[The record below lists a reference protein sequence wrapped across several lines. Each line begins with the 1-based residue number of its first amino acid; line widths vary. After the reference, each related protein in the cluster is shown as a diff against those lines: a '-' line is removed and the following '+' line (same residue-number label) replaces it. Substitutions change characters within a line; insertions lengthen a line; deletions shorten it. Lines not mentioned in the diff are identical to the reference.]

1 MGQGF
6 QIGTLDLRAYCDGL
20 LKTSITYAI
29 GIDQNDA
36 EAMVGGSE
44 AGSIFIPVNN
54 FLFERDDA
62 TIMIDAG
69 AGKIMQPTLGR
80 LPQELAS
87 EGIAPGDVTHILLT
101 HIHSDHTNGLL
112 NDEGG
117 ALYPHAQIL
126 IHPDEY
132 DFWMAPNVGGESE
145 KILRQRHR
153 AQLNLTPYRD
163 QMRFV
168 KEGEE
173 ILGCTPLLS
182 PGHTPGHTCWRIDAG
197 REAFLAWG
205 DLVHFSAIQIERPDV
220 AVTYDLDPDLARRSR
235 LRFLDM
241 VANERMAVAGAHV
254 AAPGLG
260 YVTRKGTG
268 YSFEPA

>member
-1 MGQGF
+1 MHLLRTETVFLDEGASAIDLGQTPADILF
-6 QIGTLDLRAYCDGL
+6 LSFSDSDL
-20 LKTSITYAI
+20 
-29 GIDQNDA
+29 
-36 EAMVGGSE
+36 
-44 AGSIFIPVNN
+44 AG
-54 FLFERDDA
+54 
-62 TIMIDAG
+62 
-69 AGKIMQPTLGR
+69 
-80 LPQELAS
+80 LAS
-87 EGIAPGDVTHILLT
+87 AWR
-101 HIHSDHTNGLL
+101 
-112 NDEGG
+112 EGG

-132 DFWMAPNVGGESE
+132 HFWMAPNVGGESE
-145 KILRQRHR
+145 KILRQRQR
-153 AQLNLTPYRD
+153 AQLNLSPYRD

-235 LRFLDM
+235 LRFLDI
-241 VANERMAVAGAHV
+241 VASERMAVAGAHV